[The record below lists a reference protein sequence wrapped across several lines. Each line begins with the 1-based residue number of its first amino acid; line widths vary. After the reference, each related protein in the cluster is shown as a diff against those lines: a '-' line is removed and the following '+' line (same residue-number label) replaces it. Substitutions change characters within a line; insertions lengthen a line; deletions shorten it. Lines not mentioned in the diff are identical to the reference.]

1 MHLFYTGSR
10 PGCGPAGGPSW
21 AGGMT
26 EQGRTV
32 GSWSPALMWLGLDRG
47 WCDGAQRDVGTWGW
61 SRWGSPG
68 DLAKVGMAMGA
79 LGALREVG
87 KGFHGFFLVI
97 ILRSWMPYGKV
108 VNSSGFF
115 FKKKKVLIS
124 KLFFMNS
131 YYLLLSTAIA
141 VKSKLKHLWLSSLHW
156 LLPGLIKN
164 K

>member
-108 VNSSGFF
+108 VNSSVFFFF
-115 FKKKKVLIS
+115 FKKSSDFKAFFHEFLLFASFHSHCSKIKTKTSLAFQFTLTPARFNKK
-124 KLFFMNS
+124 
-131 YYLLLSTAIA
+131 
-141 VKSKLKHLWLSSLHW
+141 
-156 LLPGLIKN
+156 
-164 K
+164 

>member
-68 DLAKVGMAMGA
+68 GLAKVGMAMGA

-87 KGFHGFFLVI
+87 KGLHGFFLVI

-115 FKKKKVLIS
+115 LKKKFWFQSFFHEFLLFASFHSHCS
-124 KLFFMNS
+124 KIK
-131 YYLLLSTAIA
+131 T
-141 VKSKLKHLWLSSLHW
+141 KTSLAFQFT
-156 LLPGLIKN
+156 LTPARFN
-164 K
+164 KK